1 MEEVQILMFLLYG
14 RANETKISEFL
25 RDAWAND
32 RRAEWSIW
40 MVYSKV
46 DMPHQYISS
55 GFDDSFHDAHGKAS
69 ALRKLN
75 GDVIDENLLL
85 TCFIM
90 TCHKILF
97 YP

>member
-46 DMPHQYISS
+46 DMPHQYIRS
-55 GFDDSFHDAHGKAS
+55 GVDDSYHGACGKAS
-69 ALRKLN
+69 ALRKLTD
-75 GDVIDENLLL
+75 DV
-85 TCFIM
+85 
-90 TCHKILF
+90 
-97 YP
+97 